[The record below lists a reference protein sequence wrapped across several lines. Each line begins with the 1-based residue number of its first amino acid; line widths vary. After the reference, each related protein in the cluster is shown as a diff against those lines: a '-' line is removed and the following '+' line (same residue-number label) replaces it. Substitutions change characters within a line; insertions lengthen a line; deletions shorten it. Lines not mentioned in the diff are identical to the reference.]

1 MKSKFSILQ
10 YSISAAALL
19 QGAAAFSQAIYTDVD
34 PDIILDEPGESWGFD
49 LDADGLN
56 DFNFF
61 NKSFTTTVFYMDQAN
76 VKALFA
82 GAFDTM
88 QNGINGSAFTLSGGY
103 YYVRPYAIQQSELI
117 GDSDNFYNDNYQSLV
132 NIIDNLSSPFE
143 PFHEGNWYYFYGEE
157 VLNKYLGFRFT
168 DEEAVQRYGWIRC
181 SVIDSG
187 RTLIIHDYAYESKPD
202 TPILTG
208 DTIGDTTTVAIENIH
223 TLNAAIYSFGRKIFI
238 SVSDFEDAIVTI
250 SNLQGMTLIKKEI
263 QQDRNVIDMDNYSS
277 GIYLVT
283 IKSADKIYSKKVF
296 IN

>member
-88 QNGINGSAFTLSGGY
+88 QNGINGSLGSLSGGY
-103 YYVRPYAIQQSELI
+103 LYYRPYALEISIQI
-117 GDSDNFYNDNYQSLV
+117 SDINNFYNNNYQTLAV
-132 NIIDNLSSPFE
+132 EIDVFDSPFP
-143 PFHEGNWYYFYGEE
+143 PFHQGNWYPWYG
-157 VLNKYLGFRFT
+157 VDITNHFLGFRFT

-181 SVIDSG
+181 SVVDSG

-208 DTIGDTTTVAIENIH
+208 DTIGDTTTVAIENLH
-223 TLNAAIYSFGRKIFI
+223 TLNAAVYSFENKIFI

-263 QQDRNVIDMDNYSS
+263 QQDRNVIVMDNYSS